1 MIVQTITETL
11 GSQQQQQQHL
21 PTLGK
26 RLLKSL
32 LVLAIFNFFLCFMF
46 IQKEKYIY
54 IGRK

>member
-32 LVLAIFNFFLCFMF
+32 LVLAIFNFFSLFYVYSKRK
-46 IQKEKYIY
+46 IYIY
-54 IGRK
+54 R